1 MGEPTRRPRKPLSRR
16 QLVRSAVGVATAG
29 AVGRVGAQETDPGTA
44 NDAGRRHTVSMTD
57 QLVFDPADLTIA
69 PGDVIVWEN
78 VGQVGHSVTAYADD
92 IPTEADYFA
101 SGGFDSE
108 TAARDAYV
116 AERPETGDVGED
128 GTYERRF
135 ETEGSY
141 DYFCIPHEA
150 AGMVASFEVRTAT
163 PARNGGPST
172 GVPEGATRIGITATV
187 AMLSVVVLAY
197 LLLKYGD
204 DYEP

>member
-1 MGEPTRRPRKPLSRR
+1 MGESTGRPRKPLSRR
-16 QLVRSAVGVATAG
+16 QLVRSTVGVATAG
-29 AVGRVGAQETDPGTA
+29 AVGRAEAQETAD
-44 NDAGRRHTVSMTD
+44 DAGRRHTVAMTD

-108 TAARDAYV
+108 AAARDAYV
-116 AERPETGDVGED
+116 AGRPETGDVGED

-150 AGMVASFEVRTAT
+150 AGMVASVEVRTAT

-172 GVPEGATRIGITATV
+172 AIPEGATRIGITATV
-187 AMLSVVVLAY
+187 AMLSVIVLAY